1 MGTGGSAG
9 AGVARWFHPLR
20 RVGMC
25 RDGMCRDGMRRVGMR
40 RAGMCRDGMC
50 RVGMCRDGIAQGSAL
65 VGLKL
70 GFLRG
75 AGRGALPEGTYRI
88 WGLGGL

>member
-25 RDGMCRDGMRRVGMR
+25 RDG
-40 RAGMCRDGMC
+40 
-50 RVGMCRDGIAQGSAL
+50 IAQGSAL
-65 VGLKL
+65 VVLKL

-88 WGLGGL
+88 WGSGGL

>member
-25 RDGMCRDGMRRVGMR
+25 RDGMCR
-40 RAGMCRDGMC
+40 
-50 RVGMCRDGIAQGSAL
+50 VGMCRDGIAQGSAL
-65 VGLKL
+65 VVLKL

-88 WGLGGL
+88 WGSGGL